1 MRFTFSKEERLSSKK
16 IIDELFRLNKKIYSK
31 NFTIIWDKKTQ
42 SNPKIELLIS
52 VPKKNIKKSS
62 DRNYVKRMIRESYRI
77 NKPIIY
83 SLISVNIYVI
93 LVYNKKE
100 VQKFN
105 ILEKEIVAIFDN
117 LSNVI
122 NESV

>member
-1 MRFTFSKEERLSSKK
+1 MRCTFSKDERLSSKK
-16 IIDELFRLNKKIYSK
+16 IIDELFRVNKKIYSK
-31 NFTIIWDKKTQ
+31 NFTIIWDKKTP

-52 VPKKNIKKSS
+52 VPKKNIKKAS

>member
-1 MRFTFSKEERLSSKK
+1 MINIVTV
-16 IIDELFRLNKKIYSK
+16 
-31 NFTIIWDKKTQ
+31 
-42 SNPKIELLIS
+42 KIELLIS
-52 VPKKNIKKSS
+52 VPKKNIKKAS